1 MNIGSDL
8 RLWLFASFVSTA
20 IAGTPAA
27 AQQQNVSAVPNFKVE
42 EGCKGM
48 VQANKS
54 EDLVDSESFKSCMA
68 DEAQARQQL
77 TTIWPSFSA
86 SLRERCEG
94 EATVGGPPSYVDL
107 LVCLLCLCSCS
118 ICLDEACSA
127 MDSLGLRRSRRL
139 LFFVWLIAP
148 PVHSS
153 TD

>member
-1 MNIGSDL
+1 MNMGGDP

-20 IAGTPAA
+20 IAGAPAA
-27 AQQQNVSAVPNFKVE
+27 AQQQNVSTVPNFKVE

-77 TTIWPSFSA
+77 TTIWPTFSA

-107 LVCLLCLCSCS
+107 LVCLQ
-118 ICLDEACSA
+118 
-127 MDSLGLRRSRRL
+127 
-139 LFFVWLIAP
+139 IASP
-148 PVHSS
+148 TNAPITPLKGASKKKKG
-153 TD
+153 

>member
-1 MNIGSDL
+1 MYMASDL

-20 IAGTPAA
+20 IASAPAP
-27 AQQQNVSAVPNFKVE
+27 AQQQNVSTVPNFKVE

-94 EATVGGPPSYVDL
+94 EATVGGPPRYVDL
-107 LVCLLCLCSCS
+107 LVCLQ
-118 ICLDEACSA
+118 
-127 MDSLGLRRSRRL
+127 
-139 LFFVWLIAP
+139 IASP
-148 PVHSS
+148 SNAPVTPLKGASKKKKG
-153 TD
+153 